1 MAEIKIRHGGRH
13 FICQNGTNLLDALLE
28 AGVFVDNPCNG
39 KGICGKC
46 KVKVLSEGL
55 TPMTASEERLLKPE
69 EISEGVRLGLHG
81 GSDGGCGNRTAKKGT
96 ET

>member
-46 KVKVLSEGL
+46 KVKVLSDPNDGFGGAAIKAGRDFRRS
-55 TPMTASEERLLKPE
+55 PS
-69 EISEGVRLGLHG
+69 GLHG